1 MHSAT
6 EILAIVASACFV
18 AALLALIR
26 LHTLPTGL
34 DWRADAVSDY
44 GTGRY
49 HLYYRAMVAL
59 LGVGAG
65 LLVAALARD
74 TEVGNVGLVFLGAFA
89 GSRLAIAF
97 FMSDLHGRPATTEGR
112 VHLVL
117 AAVAFTSIAFGSAHL
132 TADLVDLPGWSDGGV
147 ENWLR
152 FESSA
157 VVVTAL
163 ATLVAFLVPVVRE
176 RFFGIVE
183 RCLYVATIAWLLT
196 VGIHLA
202 VLVG

>member
-1 MHSAT
+1 MHSVT

-18 AALLALIR
+18 AALLVLVR

-44 GTGRY
+44 GTGGY
-49 HLYYRAMVAL
+49 HIYYRAMVAL

-65 LLVAALARD
+65 LLLAALARD
-74 TEVGNVGLVFLGAFA
+74 TEVGNVGLAFLGAFA
-89 GSRLAIAF
+89 GSRIAIAF
-97 FMSDLHGRPATTEGR
+97 FMSDAPGQPATREGR

-117 AAVAFTSIAFGSAHL
+117 AAIAFTSIAFGAAHL
-132 TADLVDLPGWSDGGV
+132 TSDLVDLPGWSDSGV
-147 ENWLR
+147 EDWLR

-163 ATLVAFLVPVVRE
+163 ATLVAFFVPVVRE

-183 RCLYVATIAWLLT
+183 RCLYVATLAWLLT
-196 VGIHLA
+196 VAIHLA
-202 VLVG
+202 VLVA

>member
-18 AALLALIR
+18 AAGLVLVR

-44 GTGRY
+44 GAGGY
-49 HLYYRAMVAL
+49 HIYYRAMVVL
-59 LGVGAG
+59 FGVGAG
-65 LLVAALARD
+65 LLVAALARG
-74 TEVGNVGLVFLGAFA
+74 TEAGNVGLAFLGAFA
-89 GSRLAIAF
+89 GARIAIAF
-97 FMSDLHGRPATTEGR
+97 FMTDPAGRPATNEGK

-117 AAVAFTSIAFGSAHL
+117 AAVAFTSIAFGAAHL
-132 TADLVDLPGWSDGGV
+132 TSDLVDLPGWSDGGV
-147 ENWLR
+147 EGWLR
-152 FESSA
+152 FEGSA

-163 ATLVAFLVPVVRE
+163 GTLVAFLVPAVRE

-183 RCLYVATIAWLLT
+183 RCLYVATLAWLLT
-196 VGIHLA
+196 VSIHLA